1 VDTLAPTVPLITSI
15 VDDVPNNTGAIGNGQ
30 STNDTQPTLNGTAE
44 ANSAVSIFD
53 NGALVATVNA
63 NASGNWSWTPTA
75 ALGQGSHA
83 YSVSAAD
90 AAGNV
95 SAASPSITIIVDTIA
110 PGAPGNLVIN
120 ATG

>member
-1 VDTLAPTVPLITSI
+1 MTATDPAGNVSPATSGFTIVVDTLAPTVPLITSI
-15 VDDVPNNTGAIGNGQ
+15 VDDVPNSTGAIGNGQ

-75 ALGQGSHA
+75 ALGGKSR
-83 YSVSAAD
+83 
-90 AAGNV
+90 
-95 SAASPSITIIVDTIA
+95 
-110 PGAPGNLVIN
+110 L
-120 ATG
+120 